1 MNKCRSEDGTGHAPE
16 KAAAAPRKTNPFV
29 ADKIL
34 GHVDRV
40 RDWLVSGRSRPI
52 TVEFDLTNRC
62 NQGCPRCFGFH
73 PKRGASQMALEDA
86 RRILRQVQALGA
98 RGVTFTGGGDPL
110 VSPIV
115 IPVLRFAR
123 ELGLDLGFITN
134 AAALTEES
142 ARVVLECCQWVRVSL
157 DAASPEI
164 YKLTHGM
171 DGPDWRAVL
180 ENMRLLLKLKQQASL
195 ACTVGIGFLT
205 SAESRQDILSFA
217 ALGRELGV
225 DYVQYRPLLRRFGEA
240 ELNYSDPAVLA
251 SIRRAREFAHDGFQ
265 VVDSEHKYRLIQEG
279 DWRRTYAQC
288 YGQNFATV
296 VAADSRMYICCH
308 MRGVEKYCIGDLSR
322 QSLEEIWDSPRRQ
335 EVAATVDFRDCP
347 PLCRCDSFNHILWR
361 LRQEGLEPP
370 VSATT
375 LQRHPNFI

>member
-1 MNKCRSEDGTGHAPE
+1 MNKCPGAAGQSAGLR
-16 KAAAAPRKTNPFV
+16 KANPFA
-29 ADKIL
+29 ADKIF
-34 GHVDRV
+34 GHADRV
-40 RDWLVSGRSRPI
+40 RDWLASGRSRPI
-52 TVEFDLTNRC
+52 TIEFDVTNRC

-73 PKRGASQMALEDA
+73 PRRGASQMGLEEA
-86 RRILRQVQALGA
+86 RRILLQIRDLGV
-98 RGVTFTGGGDPL
+98 RGLTFTGGGDPL
-110 VSPIV
+110 VSPV
-115 IPVLRFAR
+115 VVPLLRFAR

-142 ARVVLECCQWVRVSL
+142 ARAVLECCQWVRVSL

-164 YKLTHGM
+164 YKLTHGV
-171 DGPDWRAVL
+171 DADAWLSVL
-180 ENMRLLLKLKQQASL
+180 ANVRMLLRLKRQEGR

-205 SAESRQDILSFA
+205 STDSRRDILPFA

-240 ELNYSDPAVLA
+240 ELDYADPSVLA
-251 SIRRAREFAHDGFQ
+251 DIRRAREFAHDGFQ

-296 VAADSRMYICCH
+296 VAADGRMYLCCH

-335 EVAATVDFRDCP
+335 EVAAAVDFRDCP
-347 PLCRCDSFNHILWR
+347 PLCRCDSFNQILWR
-361 LRQEGLEPP
+361 LRHEGLEPP
-370 VSATT
+370 VAPSSG
-375 LQRHPNFI
+375 QRHPNFI